1 MNFDIETILM
11 LVTITFNAF
20 LGAVIF
26 IHGAKKKSDISYA
39 ILVVVLIF
47 WTLAVLGIR
56 LSHTFESS
64 LFYLALSYVAGLGI
78 SISFW
83 YFVETFIG
91 RIVSNT
97 KLILVLIPAVFIA
110 FLGFASSKF
119 IINIYNLDSLN
130 KELVLGPYHLFF
142 VAYFSLLM
150 IYAFYRLYSVY
161 KNPPNNIIASGV
173 VSVFIGTFI
182 TTAIGATFNIY
193 YLVVG
198 VSNYIALGPVATII
212 MVIFIAYAIMK
223 YNLMSIK
230 LISSEIFVIT
240 LLLTLAVRL
249 TFSATPAEWV
259 INSTSLGISLFV
271 SVFLIRS
278 VIKEVRQREQIE
290 KLAGDLKKANEGQ
303 ASLMHFMNHQV
314 KGRLGN
320 AKNIFAELLTDD
332 YGEIPEFAK
341 PLLKK
346 GLEET
351 KMGVD
356 YVQNILKGAS
366 AENGTLPLDMKPI
379 DFKTVVNAEALKQ
392 KENAEKKDLKF
403 ELNISDGD
411 YGIMGDSVELGEAVR
426 NLIDNSVNYTENGNV
441 EVSLKNLGKSI
452 QLSVKDTGVGLSE
465 DDKIKLFKSGGRGA
479 ESVRVNVNST
489 GYGLVFVKGVIE
501 AHKGRVWA
509 ESEGRGK
516 GSTFTIELPKS

>member
-1 MNFDIETILM
+1 MNLFGITSIIIFFASIGFGLFLYSSNRESKLNKSWFIVSIFVALWGLSLYGVTSTDSAEIAMRWQYLLDISALMIPVTYFAFVCNLLGINYNILRRGILYFGAILAVFTVTPLFKEGVM
-11 LVTITFNAF
+11 MRYGFFWINPGPLYIIFPAFFAAVTIISLAF
-20 LGAVIF
+20 LINGYRKSKDLVFKAQIRNTLIAGVIGF
-26 IHGAKKKSDISYA
+26 SG
-39 ILVVVLIF
+39 
-47 WTLAVLGIR
+47 
-56 LSHTFESS
+56 
-64 LFYLALSYVAGLGI
+64 GLTN
-78 SISFW
+78 F
-83 YFVETFIG
+83 FPQV
-91 RIVSNT
+91 
-97 KLILVLIPAVFIA
+97 
-110 FLGFASSKF
+110 
-119 IINIYNLDSLN
+119 INIYPFGNYFVLIYVFFMSYGILKYKLLSTKIISAQLFSGAIFLVFLFNLLQPDSISNWLI
-130 KELVLGPYHLFF
+130 KFLLF
-142 VAYFSLLM
+142 V
-150 IYAFYRLYSVY
+150 
-161 KNPPNNIIASGV
+161 
-173 VSVFIGTFI
+173 
-182 TTAIGATFNIY
+182 
-193 YLVVG
+193 
-198 VSNYIALGPVATII
+198 
-212 MVIFIAYAIMK
+212 
-223 YNLMSIK
+223 
-230 LISSEIFVIT
+230 LISIF
-240 LLLTLAVRL
+240 
-249 TFSATPAEWV
+249 
-259 INSTSLGISLFV
+259 
-271 SVFLIRS
+271 SVFLVRG
-278 VIKEVRQREQIE
+278 VFKEVEQREKIE
-290 KLAGDLKKANEGQ
+290 ILAMDLKKANEGQ